1 MEIGEEGEE
10 LEPLLLLMEVMMSR
24 AQDFKALPTP
34 EAALLLRPFGPAEPF
49 PFGEQNLWELP
60 RLLK

>member
-24 AQDFKALPTP
+24 AQDFKALPT
-34 EAALLLRPFGPAEPF
+34 LLLRPFGPAEPF